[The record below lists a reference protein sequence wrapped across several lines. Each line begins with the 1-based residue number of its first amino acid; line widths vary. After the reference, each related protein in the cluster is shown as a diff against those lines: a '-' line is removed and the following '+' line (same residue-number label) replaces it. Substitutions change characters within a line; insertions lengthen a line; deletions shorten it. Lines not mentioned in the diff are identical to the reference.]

1 MKQEF
6 PHNENVEVVMKKI
19 MPYEK
24 AVEMLKSPKTI
35 GWFTRIYQ
43 VGFSQ
48 EGPKKPLEIEIENT
62 TQP

>member
-6 PHNENVEVVMKKI
+6 PPNENVEVVMKKI

-24 AVEMLKSPKTI
+24 AVEMLKSPKTAD
-35 GWFTRIYQ
+35 WFTRIYQ
-43 VGFSQ
+43 VGFYQ
-48 EGPKKPLEIEIENT
+48 EGTKKPIKIEKENT